1 MKKLAKALLTIACVL
16 GILLALPFVVLQV
29 AITPSVRTELLKM
42 VPDYIDA
49 EVEIAD
55 MDYTLLSTWPDVS
68 VMLKGLVVYT
78 NVVQPKDTL
87 LCADSLLAKVD
98 AGAFLSDGK
107 VRIESLFIG
116 TPQVFAQTLAHANN
130 WDIFPPSE
138 PDTTA
143 SSPLPPIYV
152 DSLCLYNGAIYYQ
165 NDTAHY
171 QATLQ
176 NIHLQANAVYVPA
189 AMQAALQ
196 LGIDTISYSEL
207 PCDAINMDTLVGS
220 VAVSGANYSIEHFAL
235 QADAMMQADSL
246 VLQANLN
253 APKVNMTDSLFAIV
267 GKPLQLQL
275 SAKADTSF
283 AKFEIRKG
291 CLLFD
296 ETELSA
302 QGVAHI
308 AVPDST
314 YYIDATARLHSPKLE
329 KLLTVLPKP
338 LSPYFKGIRISGGAT
353 INAAAKGFY
362 GDNHLPAVHAEV
374 ALNNLKGSA
383 EGRKEKIDR
392 LQLNASA
399 SYHPNSKDSTY
410 LKISD
415 FVFKSGES
423 HLNLRADAQYK
434 ELKEHW
440 DLRFKGHLNLKEL
453 NELYPFYERSRV
465 RGLVDADIN
474 AQFFLS
480 DLLQKKIYNIHS
492 QSTLTGD
499 DVFVNIPQ
507 MRTRVRVDS
516 LRASLFTNTG
526 VKFGR
531 RASFVDTS
539 LVNARIAFSDM
550 TIRHRRKVRAT
561 IDRLSASFLADD
573 LSGNRAPKLRIALA
587 CKGFDGVAN
596 DTLIFRAK
604 RAIAST
610 SVMPNREHKFVPT
623 GAVRLYFDSIL
634 WSSPRAGMVL
644 DSTLLT
650 FDATPRYRKYK
661 RLAKGRFVEIPD
673 SLQKTINLDSLY
685 RLGVQVVNSDDMS
698 ETYLK
703 KFTNNGHLYL
713 KSFRMR
719 DPNFPLRTSL
729 RRVDISF
736 DDDTL
741 HLDDLRL
748 RVGRSNMRLSGEVNN
763 MRRYLLRGK
772 TLQANLQLNSRRLD
786 LNQLI
791 RAANS
796 AMSKMPT
803 DSLVAQDNALLAESD
818 TIGLDSDVEEI
829 TVDSLTNAAL
839 IILPNNLDLCFNAN
853 VDSVF
858 FSKMRLAD
866 FKGRVRVK
874 DQIMTIANLSTSTQV
889 GKAAMHVSYA
899 CSDVEKADVSLAVDM
914 DSVQIGS
921 LVHAM
926 PELNTILPMLNSFD
940 GSVACELSA
949 SAELD
954 SAMNIKLPS
963 VNAGAWL
970 RGDSLVLMDGETF
983 SEIAKMLMFSKKT
996 KNIIDSV
1003 SVELVVKNNEIEIY
1017 PFMVSMDKYRL
1028 GVGGTQGLDAS
1039 FDYHIAL
1046 LKPIRLGLDVYGK
1059 DFDHIKFRLASS
1071 KFKDGKTVI
1080 GKGGYLIRDEEVNV
1094 RKIFHDKVVQ
1104 DILEDNR

>member
-1 MKKLAKALLTIACVL
+1 MKKLAKVLCIVVCVVLLLIVL
-16 GILLALPFVVLQV
+16 LLASPFIALRI
-29 AITPSVRTELLKM
+29 AITPTVRTELLEL
-42 VPDYIDA
+42 VPEYMNA
-49 EVEIAD
+49 EVGIGN
-55 MDYTLLSTWPDVS
+55 MDYTLFSTWPHVS
-68 VMLKGLVVYT
+68 VTMSDVVVYSK
-78 NVVQPKDTL
+78 VEQPQDTL
-87 LCADSLLAKVD
+87 LYVDSLYACINADNYLSQGDVTICKLYVD
-98 AGAFLSDGK
+98 N
-107 VRIESLFIG
+107 
-116 TPQVFAQTLAHANN
+116 PQVFAKTRKDANN
-130 WDIFPPSE
+130 WDVFLPSE

-152 DSLCLYNGAIYYQ
+152 DTLKLANGAVYYQ
-165 NDTAHY
+165 NDTAQYNVAIH
-171 QATLQ
+171 
-176 NIHLQANAVYVPA
+176 NINLVSNACYTPLLLEGDVQLDVDSLTYHEIPANAHYTVNK
-189 AMQAALQ
+189 L
-196 LGIDTISYSEL
+196 SF
-207 PCDAINMDTLVGS
+207 
-220 VAVSGANYSIEHFAL
+220 FAYT
-235 QADAMMQADSL
+235 QMQADSML
-246 VLQANLN
+246 LKAELW
-253 APKVNMTDSLFAIV
+253 APQVNMNDSLFSIV
-267 GKPLQLQL
+267 GKPLGVDLHVVADTTFSKFAVRHAQL
-275 SAKADTSF
+275 S
-283 AKFEIRKG
+283 
-291 CLLFD
+291 FD
-296 ETELSA
+296 ETQLFAKGIA
-302 QGVAHI
+302 QI
-308 AVPDST
+308 NNDST
-314 YYIDATARLHSPKLE
+314 YYLDANARFHSPKLE
-329 KLLTVLPKP
+329 KLLTVMPKP
-338 LSPYFKGIRISGGAT
+338 LVPYFKGIRLSGGAEIEAT
-353 INAAAKGFY
+353 AKGFY
-362 GDNHLPAVHAEV
+362 GNNQIPAVHVDV

-399 SYHPNSKDSTY
+399 SYHPDSKDSTY
-410 LKISD
+410 LKIAD

-423 HLNLRADAQYK
+423 HLSLKADAKYK
-434 ELKEHW
+434 KQKEHW

-474 AQFFLS
+474 AQFFLQ
-480 DLLQKKIYNIHS
+480 DLIDKKIYNLHS

-507 MRTRVRVDS
+507 ARTRVLVDS
-516 LRASLFTNTG
+516 LRASLYTNTG

-531 RASFVDTS
+531 RSSRIDTS
-539 LVNARIAFSDM
+539 LVNARIAFSNM
-550 TIRHRRKVRAT
+550 NIRHKRKVRAQV
-561 IDRLSASFLADD
+561 DRLSASFLADD
-573 LSGNRAPKLRIALA
+573 LSGNRAPRLRVSLA

-596 DTLIFRAK
+596 DTLLFKAK
-604 RAIAST
+604 RAMAST
-610 SVMPNREHKFVPT
+610 SVMPNKEHTFVPT
-623 GAVRLYFDSIL
+623 GAVRLYFDSVL
-634 WSSPRAGMVL
+634 WSTPRAGMVL

-650 FDATPRYRKYK
+650 FDATPRFRTYK
-661 RLAKGRFVEIPD
+661 RIAKNQLVRIPD
-673 SLQKTINLDSLY
+673 SQQPVVNLDSLY
-685 RLGVQVVNSDDMS
+685 KMGMQVMQSDDIS

-703 KFTNNGHLYL
+703 HFTNKGHIYL

-729 RRVDISF
+729 RKVDISF
-736 DDDTL
+736 NDDTL
-741 HLDDLRL
+741 QLDDLRL
-748 RVGRSNMRLSGEVNN
+748 RVGRSNMRLSGEVSN

-772 TLQANLQLNSRRLD
+772 TLHANLGLTSRRLD
-786 LNQLI
+786 LNQLL
-791 RAANS
+791 RAANT
-796 AMSKMPT
+796 AMSTMPT
-803 DSLVAQDNALLAESD
+803 DSLVAQDNAELAESD
-818 TIGLDSDVEEI
+818 TLGLYDESEEI
-829 TVDSLTNAAL
+829 AVDSLTNASL
-839 IILPNNLDLCFNAN
+839 IMLPSNLDLCFNAN

-874 DQIMTIANLSTSTQV
+874 DQVMTIANLSTSTQV
-889 GKAAMHVSYA
+889 GKAAMHVSYT
-899 CSDVEKADVSLAVDM
+899 CKQPQSADVALAVDM

-921 LVHAM
+921 LIHAM
-926 PELNTILPMLNSFD
+926 PELDSIMPMLRSCD

-949 SAELD
+949 NAQLD

-996 KNIIDSV
+996 KNVIDSV

-1104 DILEDNR
+1104 DILEDNE